1 MSSVDSVDIEY
12 TNSGVEEMENKEQPE
27 TKVEEETREQPK
39 VRETREIE
47 VPKTA
52 TQIKKYKTKMNKYYF
67 DNLWFDP
74 VSKTF
79 YNTKNKNNIR
89 TITNKN
95 KNIIT
100 ARNTDNKTIRIS
112 KRSFQKYYNNKMRK
126 HNENWEDIKLI

>member
-12 TNSGVEEMENKEQPE
+12 TNSEMDNKE
-27 TKVEEETREQPK
+27 VEETREQPK
-39 VRETREIE
+39 PETKEEEEPKTSKIE

-126 HNENWEDIKLI
+126 TNENWEDIKLI

>member
-12 TNSGVEEMENKEQPE
+12 TNSEMDNKE
-27 TKVEEETREQPK
+27 VEETREQPK
-39 VRETREIE
+39 PEETKEPNEEKIE

-126 HNENWEDIKLI
+126 TNENWEDIKLI

>member
-1 MSSVDSVDIEY
+1 
-12 TNSGVEEMENKEQPE
+12 
-27 TKVEEETREQPK
+27 
-39 VRETREIE
+39 
-47 VPKTA
+47 
-52 TQIKKYKTKMNKYYF
+52 MNKYYF

-126 HNENWEDIKLI
+126 TNENWEDIKLI

>member
-1 MSSVDSVDIEY
+1 MSSVDIEY
-12 TNSGVEEMENKEQPE
+12 TNSEM
-27 TKVEEETREQPK
+27 EETREQPK
-39 VRETREIE
+39 PEETKEEVEPNEVNNKIE